1 MWRAGRT
8 AEAIRTAAISCLYA
22 AFKYSVGSSSP
33 FADPSILRKVTEP
46 LIPQLLAL
54 IEDSSKK
61 TRLITCRALFRMIIL
76 LRITG
81 LHTAD
86 LVHQV
91 YPGMIL
97 CPYNKQEQKHVL
109 NIVHTF

>member
-1 MWRAGRT
+1 MWRPGRT
-8 AEAIRTAAISCLYA
+8 AEAMRTASILCLYA
-22 AFKYSVGSSSP
+22 AFKHSVDASSP
-33 FADPSILRKVTEP
+33 FAEPTVLRIVTEP
-46 LIPQLLAL
+46 LVPLLLTL

-61 TRLITCRALFRMIIL
+61 TRLITCRALCRMIKL

-81 LHTAD
+81 LYTAN

-97 CPYNKQEQKHVL
+97 YSCN
-109 NIVHTF
+109 T